1 MDDYR
6 QGIKHGVI
14 ATLLACALFAVIA
27 FIVKPSATEQKFG
40 GTTTSDSL
48 YLRGTLTTD
57 GAATFG
63 GAVSSTSQRVGS
75 GTSVDFYGYTTLT
88 VDPASIGAGQ
98 STTTVVTLT
107 GCAANDITNVNVLS
121 GDLWSTTSTAV
132 LSSRAGSGTVT
143 VNYYNATST
152 ASFNAGSSVLAVQCW
167 SH

>member
-14 ATLLACALFAVIA
+14 AMLLACAFFGLVA

-63 GAVSSTSQRVGS
+63 GAVSSTSQRIGS
-75 GTSVDFYGYTTLT
+75 GTAVDFYGFTTIT
-88 VDPASIGAGQ
+88 VDPAPIGPGQ

-107 GCAANDITNVNVLS
+107 GCSANDMTAVNVLS
-121 GDLWSTTSTAV
+121 GDLWSTTSTAI
-132 LSSRAGSGTVT
+132 LSSRAGSNTVT

-152 ASFNAGSSVLAVQCW
+152 ASFNAGSSVLGVQCW
-167 SH
+167 SR